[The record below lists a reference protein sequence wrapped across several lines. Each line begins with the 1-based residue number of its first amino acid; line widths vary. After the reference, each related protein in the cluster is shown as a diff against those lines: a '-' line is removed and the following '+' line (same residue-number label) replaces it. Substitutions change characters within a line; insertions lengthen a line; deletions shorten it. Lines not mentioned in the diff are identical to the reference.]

1 MCCKIFY
8 RHIDFFQKRNFFPQG
23 LEVVVTVY
31 FFECFAQDIRE
42 TNISL
47 GIWIVI
53 TVFVSFFKTDS
64 VSMCLESTLT
74 GRLHLEYL

>member
-8 RHIDFFQKRNFFPQG
+8 RHIDFSKKEIFFPQG

-31 FFECFAQDIRE
+31 FFECFAQDIRD
-42 TNISL
+42 TNLSL

-53 TVFVSFFKTDS
+53 TVFVSFFKIDS

-74 GRLHLEYL
+74 GNLHLECL